1 MLLNE
6 LVLVHELVIKCVG
19 TWNECEGTW
28 NEGSFHM
35 IDNWIILKKLAFKM
49 NIFFYHI
56 PISS

>member
-19 TWNECEGTW
+19 TWIECGGTW

-35 IDNWIILKKLAFKM
+35 IDNWIVLKKLAFKM
-49 NIFFYHI
+49 SILFYHI
-56 PISS
+56 PIGS